1 MKPQS
6 QPILMENWYW
16 FHGIC
21 ANNVL
26 CHLLWSRTVRIG
38 TTHVGDGSRKKMLNY
53 EFMDRDKDMVAAS
66 MAKAAAANVTDIAS
80 LEMSRF

>member
-1 MKPQS
+1 MHTAD
-6 QPILMENWYW
+6 L
-16 FHGIC
+16 
-21 ANNVL
+21 
-26 CHLLWSRTVRIG
+26 
-38 TTHVGDGSRKKMLNY
+38 KKMLNY